1 LEKSDDNKPEVAGAV
16 ASIAL
21 LVFFGAHV
29 FFLSTWFSLASA
41 SASLGG
47 TSLFNWKM
55 ILTLVTAVIALVLSA
70 TLWRNPTRIQAVL
83 GLLAMASSLVRVG
96 FPNQWT
102 GYSFAIFA
110 LTAALS
116 IPLVHAAIG
125 LKR

>member
-1 LEKSDDNKPEVAGAV
+1 MDDDNKPEVAGTV

-29 FFLSTWFSLASA
+29 FFLITWFWASSA
-41 SASLGG
+41 STSNSASL
-47 TSLFNWKM
+47 LNWKM
-55 ILTLVTAVIALVLSA
+55 ILTLLTAIIALALSA
-70 TLWRNPTRIQAVL
+70 TLWRNPSRVQAI
-83 GLLAMASSLVRVG
+83 LALVTVASSLLRVG
-96 FPNQWT
+96 LPNQWT

-116 IPLVHAAIG
+116 IPLVSAAVS